1 MAGVR
6 DRLTDDGRRFMREIE
21 RLKRQRVCIG
31 YQHGKD
37 RDNNVDVAD
46 VAAWNEFGTI
56 RSPSRPFMRN
66 SIDNNVDKIK
76 AFGAAQVRRIA
87 AGATSRDV
95 LNAMG
100 AMQKG
105 LMQHEITEGHFVAN
119 APSTI
124 RRKKS
129 DRPLVDTGQMRK
141 SIHFVI
147 KLKGDD

>member
-1 MAGVR
+1 M
-6 DRLTDDGRRFMREIE
+6 
-21 RLKRQRVCIG
+21 
-31 YQHGKD
+31 
-37 RDNNVDVAD
+37 AD
-46 VAAWNEFGTI
+46 VAAWNEFGTV

-105 LMQHEITEGHFVAN
+105 LMQHEITEGHFQSN
-119 APSTI
+119 ALSTV

-129 DRPLVDTGQMRK
+129 DRPLVDTGQMRQA
-141 SIHFVI
+141 IHFVI
-147 KLKGDD
+147 KSKGDD